1 MRNLISERFWCVKHL
16 NIFRDLSEIDARALE
31 QITTFKQLN
40 HRERICTEGVYLIK
54 DGRVKIAD
62 NTSEPERETPKNT
75 AQNTNPDEKQQTKEV
90 LEQGEMFGVV
100 PNDGVL
106 DENVETY
113 AVTLSDV
120 CLGVVTIRDFS
131 FFLKRKPHLAL
142 PSKWRMPNVLR
153 NAKNAY
159 SSVKEKSGNWHN
171 GTSNILEIKTTP
183 DKLRTNSLCNIA
195 FRYVSS
201 RFALLLQNA
210 AETPDRKGT
219 VLVPRLSIKRISRL
233 IGSSTETIESLI
245 KTFEQHNVI
254 KKRFGRFQILN
265 PWQLK
270 KIADA
275 RMMTLTPLPVP
286 ETPSDDFDL
295 ELLANISSEDNNQTD
310 STVSKI

>member
-1 MRNLISERFWCVKHL
+1 MRNLISERFWCVKHI
-16 NIFRDLSEIDARALE
+16 NIFRDLSETDAHALE
-31 QITTFKQLN
+31 QITIFRQLT
-40 HRERICTEGVYLIK
+40 HKERIRTEGIYLIK
-54 DGRVKIAD
+54 EGRVKIAKNSPD
-62 NTSEPERETPKNT
+62 TESEKPKNT
-75 AQNTNPDEKQQTKEV
+75 TNKTDADEKQETKEV
-90 LEQGEMFGVV
+90 LEQGEIFGVV
-100 PNDGVL
+100 TNDGVL

-142 PSKWRMPNVLR
+142 SLKRRKPDVLR
-153 NAKNAY
+153 KTKNSD
-159 SSVKEKSGNWHN
+159 SSKKKKNKNWHIS
-171 GTSNILEIKTTP
+171 TSNILEIKPTP

-195 FRYVSS
+195 FRCVSS
-201 RFALLLQNA
+201 RLALLLQNT
-210 AETPDRKGT
+210 AETPDSKGT

-275 RMMTLTPLPVP
+275 RMKTLTPVPVL
-286 ETPSDDFDL
+286 ETPSDDFEL
-295 ELLANISSEDNNQTD
+295 ELLASISSEGNNQTD
-310 STVSKI
+310 STVSST